1 VRRALVGSFIFHI
14 AVTVLIFS
22 VIAFN
27 SVKYVPRNVYEVK
40 LVGAV
45 EAAKPAAAKVQA
57 APEPAPKPAPVE
69 EKKVEEKEDQMPAPP
84 KTPKKPKPVENK
96 QKTAET
102 TDIRKTDA
110 KPDSDT
116 TGSNEPATPGPPGD
130 QPAMG
135 SVSIDGGNFPFA
147 SYISRMRQKIATTWE
162 VPPGTEGV
170 VRNAVVYFRVHRD
183 GSVSDV
189 NVEKSSGLQIFDRS
203 CQRGVIEA
211 APMPPLPREYNEE
224 FVAVHFTFVYQPTE

>member
-1 VRRALVGSFIFHI
+1 MRRALVGSLLFHVGLT
-14 AVTVLIFS
+14 ALIFTL
-22 VIAFN
+22 VAFQQVN
-27 SVKYVPRNVYEVK
+27 YVNRSVYEVQ

-45 EAAKPAAAKVQA
+45 AAAKPQAAAKVEA
-57 APEPAPKPAPVE
+57 APPPKPAPVE

-84 KTPKKPKPVENK
+84 KTPKKPKPEEKK
-96 QKTAET
+96 QNVAPT

-110 KPDSDT
+110 KPDSSLA
-116 TGSNEPATPGPPGD
+116 GSNETTAPGPPGA

-135 SVSIDGGNFPFA
+135 AVSIDGGNFPFA

-162 VPPGTEGV
+162 VPAGTEGLE
-170 VRNAVVYFRVHRD
+170 RSAVVYFRVHRN

-189 NVEKSSGLQIFDRS
+189 NVEKSSGLQLFDRS

-211 APMPPLPREYNEE
+211 APMPPLPREYDEE

>member
-1 VRRALVGSFIFHI
+1 MRRALVGSFIFHI
-14 AVTVLIFS
+14 VVTVLIFS

-27 SVKYVPRNVYEVK
+27 SVKYVPRSVYEVK

-45 EAAKPAAAKVQA
+45 EAARPAAAKVESA
-57 APEPAPKPAPVE
+57 PAPKPAPVE

-84 KTPKKPKPVENK
+84 TKPTKPKPQPQEKK
-96 QKTAET
+96 QQVAET

-110 KPDSDT
+110 KPDSDM
-116 TGSNEPATPGPPGD
+116 TGSNETAAPGPPGD

-162 VPPGTEGV
+162 VPPGTEGLS
-170 VRNAVVYFRVHRD
+170 RNAVVYFRVHRN